1 VSGPGSDAGA
11 VFYALPMALPPPKD
25 NTTAIVTGASSGIGA
40 DIARE
45 LARRGHGLTLVARRK
60 DRLQAL
66 ADELAQAH
74 SVRAEVIAA
83 DLTDADSRGE
93 LPAEVAARDLIPDIL
108 VNNAGFTTM
117 GHVARAD
124 RAAELALVRT
134 NVEAV
139 VDLCAMFI
147 PGMVTRH
154 RGAVLQTASTAAFQP
169 LPGQASYGAS
179 KAFVLSYGRA
189 LAAELRGTGVTVT
202 TLCPGPV
209 ETGFAEAAGMT
220 DDEAAESLPRIM
232 WIPAADVA
240 RAAVEGMA
248 AGRTVVIPGAANRV
262 GAGLAHLAPKSLL
275 VPLMARRHPALKD
288 APTA

>member
-1 VSGPGSDAGA
+1 
-11 VFYALPMALPPPKD
+11 MALPPPKD